1 MAYIRKLTTGYRAE
15 VARDGQR
22 TSKVFPTKREAQ
34 AWAMS
39 VESNI
44 KAFRTQGAKTFGN
57 AADRYSREVAAKKK
71 GKKWEDARLLV
82 AVAHFGE
89 HTPLAKIGKPEISS
103 WRDKRLE
110 TVSASTVVR
119 ESTLLKHLFHVA
131 RDEWEWLDHDPFKGV
146 RMPKENDARYQRW
159 TWPLIKRV
167 LRAPREGKT
176 AEMQAAFHI
185 ALRTGMRLS
194 EVLMA
199 PQHFDK
205 VRRVVVL
212 PDTKTGR
219 REEVPIGR
227 IAARLLDRPPFTVG
241 PNEGSTL
248 FSKLCRQLL
257 IEGLT
262 FHDTRGSALTWLSKK
277 VDVMQL
283 ARISRH
289 RDLQILMDHYYRVTP
304 SEIAQRI

>member
-1 MAYIRKLTTGYRAE
+1 MAYVRKTDAGYRAE
-15 VARDGQR
+15 VQRDGQR
-22 TSKVFPTKREAQ
+22 ASKTFPTKREAQ

-39 VESNI
+39 AESNI
-44 KAFRTQGAKTFGN
+44 KAIRTTSAKTFGN
-57 AADRYSREVAAKKK
+57 AADKYSREVAAKKK

-89 HTPLAKIGKPEISS
+89 HTQLARIDAPQISS

-131 RDEWEWLDHDPFKGV
+131 RDEWRWMEHDPFRGV
-146 RMPKENDARYQRW
+146 RMPKENDPRHQRW
-159 TWPLIKRV
+159 GWPLIKRV

-194 EVLMA
+194 EVLIA
-199 PQHFDK
+199 PQNFDRA
-205 VRRVVVL
+205 RRVVTL

-241 PNEGSTL
+241 ANEGSTL

-277 VDVMQL
+277 VDVMML

-304 SEIAQRI
+304 GEIALRI

>member
-1 MAYIRKLTTGYRAE
+1 MAYIRKIPSGYRAE
-15 VARDGQR
+15 VQRDGQR
-22 TSKVFPTKREAQ
+22 ASKVFPTKREAQ

-39 VESNI
+39 AESNI
-44 KAFRTQGAKTFGN
+44 KALRTASAKTFGN
-57 AADRYSREVAAKKK
+57 AADRYSREVSANKK
-71 GKKWEDARLLV
+71 GRKWEDARLLV

-89 HTPLAKIGKPEISS
+89 HTHLKDIDAPEVSA
-103 WRDKRLE
+103 WRDKRLQ

-131 RDEWEWLDHDPFKGV
+131 RDEWRWIDHDPFRGV
-146 RMPKENDARYQRW
+146 RMPKENDPRHQRW
-159 TWPLIKRV
+159 GWKLIKRV

-194 EVLMA
+194 EVLIA
-199 PQHFDK
+199 PQNFDK
-205 VRRVVVL
+205 SRQVVVL
-212 PDTKTGR
+212 PDTKPGR

-227 IAARLLDRPPFTVG
+227 IAAKLLDRPPFTVN

-257 IEGLT
+257 IEDLT

-277 VDVMQL
+277 VDVMVL

-304 SEIAQRI
+304 SEIAKRI